1 MIYRVTTSGTLKN
14 YRFNLNRSSHNRNEA
29 QNAVLTGRK
38 FNSYKED
45 SAAAARSFQLRS
57 TLSRTSSQLSV
68 SESVTAKYEVA
79 WSTLDSVKADVNKAQ
94 TAIMRAAND
103 PTGTGRTAL
112 GMELEGIAKSI
123 VQHMNAKFGDNYV
136 YAGADGLNVPFSLAD
151 DGTLTYR
158 GVDVTNG
165 AAETLEY
172 LANGESKYVDLG
184 MGLEEENGQLI
195 QSSAFDCSLSGL
207 KFLGYGVD
215 NTTGESNN
223 IVTVIYEMSQLLK
236 NCDKDTGNF
245 KTPEDQEK
253 FDRLFDKFD
262 NASDALTNQYTALD
276 TEASFLKSNHKL
288 LEGRNYTLQ
297 EQVIGIEEVD
307 PAEAITAYSW
317 AQYCYNSAL
326 KVGNSILS
334 ESLMDYMNT

>member
-1 MIYRVTTSGTLKN
+1 MN
-14 YRFNLNRSSHNRNEA
+14 
-29 QNAVLTGRK
+29 
-38 FNSYKED
+38 
-45 SAAAARSFQLRS
+45 
-57 TLSRTSSQLSV
+57 
-68 SESVTAKYEVA
+68 VA
-79 WSTLDSVKADVNKAQ
+79 
-94 TAIMRAAND
+94 
-103 PTGTGRTAL
+103 
-112 GMELEGIAKSI
+112 
-123 VQHMNAKFGDNYV
+123 
-136 YAGADGLNVPFSLAD
+136 FSLAA
-151 DGTLTYR
+151 DGTLTNR

-223 IVTVIYEMSQLLK
+223 IVTIIYEMSQLLK
-236 NCDKDTGNF
+236 NCDEDTGNF

-307 PAEAITAYSW
+307 PAEAITSYSW